1 MVSCQEPDELRGSSP
16 VLRGPRGE
24 VPRGY
29 SAGRMGTQGEA
40 RLRIIWVKPR
50 GCSSHRAAVYGLL
63 ALSLA
68 HFVA

>member
-29 SAGRMGTQGEA
+29 SASLETTNVSP
-40 RLRIIWVKPR
+40 LLT
-50 GCSSHRAAVYGLL
+50 AAS
-63 ALSLA
+63 A
-68 HFVA
+68 